1 MRPFRRFQ
9 RTNRAYNWRTRP
21 VRPGMGRKVAGL
33 EPLSLHWNHYLSTGT
48 VGRKVAGQSCLGR
61 KVAWAPD
68 RDRDNWKSP
77 PCKTGESK
85 RVPNFGEVKFP
96 PRRAEGASGA
106 REHYLRPLA
115 ASSRAKQLN

>member
-1 MRPFRRFQ
+1 LPD
-9 RTNRAYNWRTRP
+9 
-21 VRPGMGRKVAGL
+21 
-33 EPLSLHWNHYLSTGT
+33 WNHYPSTGT
-48 VGRKVAGQSCLGR
+48 IIFPLELGR